1 MGVPRWAWSSQ
12 ESSKKNPGRP
22 QVHRSEA
29 AKAKA
34 YRMRVKIKIDGP
46 WKRRPYSD
54 AERSARYRCRVAGK
68 PLPKLHRTL
77 QKFMSK
83 KELKP
88 FIKRRLHK

>member
-22 QVHRSEA
+22 QLHSSEA

-34 YRMRVKIKIDGP
+34 YRMRVKVLKDGP
-46 WKRRPYSD
+46 WKRRPYTN
-54 AERSARYRCRVAGK
+54 AEHCARYRCRKAGK
-68 PLPKLHRTL
+68 PLPKLHRKL

-88 FIKRRLHK
+88 FIKRRHQK